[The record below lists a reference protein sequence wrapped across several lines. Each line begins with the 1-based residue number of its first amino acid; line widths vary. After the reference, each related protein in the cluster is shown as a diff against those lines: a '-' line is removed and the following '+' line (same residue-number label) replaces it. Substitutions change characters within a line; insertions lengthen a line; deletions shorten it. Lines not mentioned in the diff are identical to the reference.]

1 MLPEALRFT
10 VGLVDQIS
18 KPLGNIQR
26 NLTDVANTYRDGTHT
41 MVAGAA
47 GVAGAGFALQSA
59 LMPAIEMDRALGEV
73 KSLGVA
79 DEQLK
84 MLSTTAMEFA
94 TEYGKSAVEFVSA
107 SYDIQSAIA
116 GLAGNEISEFTK
128 ASGVL
133 AAATKADTATITNY
147 VGTMYGI
154 FQNTANQMGKADWVN
169 MLGGQTAKAVQMFKT
184 TGDQMSAAFTSVG
197 AAATSVGV
205 GMTEQMAILGT
216 LQSTMSGSEAGTKY
230 RAFLAGA
237 AKAQDA
243 LNMSFTDSQGQ
254 LLPIVDILEQIKGRY
269 GDTVSVAEAAELSKA
284 FGTQEATAMIQLLMQ
299 NTDGL
304 ATSIDAL
311 GQVKGLD
318 VAEQM
323 AGAMT
328 DQWERL
334 EQGLFSVRAAFGA
347 ALLPAL
353 LPIVGALADG
363 ASVLIEWTQL
373 FPNIT
378 KWIGYAGITLLSFVA
393 INGLLTMAVGIGKQA
408 MASYILVTKGYGLAV
423 AGVNSILKAFK
434 VAMLAANIAMMAN
447 PIGLVVG
454 AVVAAIA
461 AVGALIYY
469 WDDLKASFGD
479 TTWFQ
484 IIESA
489 LALIMLP
496 FQTLFQFLKAGWQ
509 WVMSGFTD
517 TSGFAFIGDMAN
529 SMKDMFAGVFNWITE
544 SLAGI
549 WESVKGLV
557 DWIPGLGSDEDLQ
570 VKSSSMNNASP
581 RLQVQPGGAAKNIAN
596 YQTSSTNYGGVSIYP
611 TYMSS
616 PQDMATELEMAA
628 G

>member
-79 DEQLK
+79 DDALK
-84 MLSTTAMEFA
+84 AIAKTALNFSA
-94 TEYGKSAVEFVSA
+94 EYG
-107 SYDIQSAIA
+107 QSAIEVIRHSEGIKNAMGEMPADVMASVTRSSATLAVAMKSDAETTTRFLKNLYGNYKTQADAMGVDVWAAKIA
-116 GLAGNEISEFTK
+116 GM
-128 ASGVL
+128 
-133 AAATKADTATITNY
+133 TATAKQL
-147 VGTMYGI
+147 YGVEMDAI
-154 FQNTANQMGKADWVN
+154 EGMVDGMHSLTSTLGVSLEEQFAVFG
-169 MLGGQTAKAVQMFKT
+169 MLKG
-184 TGDQMSAAFTSVG
+184 QMSDGDAVTQY
-197 AAATSVGV
+197 TN
-205 GMTEQMAILGT
+205 
-216 LQSTMSGSEAGTKY
+216 
-230 RAFLAGA
+230 FLENAVS
-237 AKAQDA
+237 AQDK
-243 LNMSFTDSQGQ
+243 LGVSLVGSNGQ
-254 LLPIVDILEQIKGRY
+254 LLPMQQVLKNLAPLLEGLSGTEARTLLDEAGL
-269 GDTVSVAEAAELSKA
+269 GDGALMLTNLVNRADE
-284 FGTQEATAMIQLLMQ
+284 FGSSL
-299 NTDGL
+299 
-304 ATSIDAL
+304 DAL
-311 GQVKGLD
+311 KQVKGLD
-318 VAEQM
+318 AASDM
-323 AGAMT
+323 AATMT
-328 DQWERL
+328 DQWQRM
-334 EQGLFSVRAAFGA
+334 EQGMFAIRAAIGS
-347 ALLPAL
+347 ALLPSLVPL
-353 LPIVGALADG
+353 LSSLADG
-363 ASVLIEWTQL
+363 AQEIVEWTQL

-454 AVVAAIA
+454 VVVAAIA

>member
-79 DEQLK
+79 DDALK
-84 MLSTTAMEFA
+84 AIAKTALNFSA
-94 TEYGKSAVEFVSA
+94 EYG
-107 SYDIQSAIA
+107 QSAIEVIRHSEGIKNAMGEMPADVMASVTRSSATLAVAMKSDAETTTRFLKNLYGNYKTQADAMGVDVWAAKVA
-116 GLAGNEISEFTK
+116 GM
-128 ASGVL
+128 
-133 AAATKADTATITNY
+133 TATAKQL
-147 VGTMYGI
+147 YGVEMDAI
-154 FQNTANQMGKADWVN
+154 EGMVDGMHSLTSTLGVSLEEQFAVFG
-169 MLGGQTAKAVQMFKT
+169 MLKG
-184 TGDQMSAAFTSVG
+184 QMSDGDAVTQYTNFLENAVSAQDELGVSLVG
-197 AAATSVGV
+197 A
-205 GMTEQMAILGT
+205 
-216 LQSTMSGSEAGTKY
+216 
-230 RAFLAGA
+230 
-237 AKAQDA
+237 
-243 LNMSFTDSQGQ
+243 NGQ
-254 LLPIVDILEQIKGRY
+254 LLPMQQVLKNLAPLLEGLSGTEARTLLDEAGL
-269 GDTVSVAEAAELSKA
+269 GDGALMLTNLVNRADE
-284 FGTQEATAMIQLLMQ
+284 FGSSL
-299 NTDGL
+299 
-304 ATSIDAL
+304 DAL
-311 GQVKGLD
+311 KQVKGLD
-318 VAEQM
+318 AASDM
-323 AGAMT
+323 AATMT
-328 DQWERL
+328 DQWQRM
-334 EQGLFSVRAAFGA
+334 EQGMFAIRAAIGS
-347 ALLPAL
+347 ALLPSLVPL
-353 LPIVGALADG
+353 LSSLADG
-363 ASVLIEWTQL
+363 AQEIVEWTQL

-581 RLQVQPGGAAKNIAN
+581 RLQVQPGGAAKNIAS
-596 YQTSSTNYGGVSIYP
+596 YQNSSTSYGEINMYVQQ
-611 TYMSS
+611 MNN
-616 PQDMATELEMAA
+616 PQDMHTELQFAA

>member
-79 DEQLK
+79 DDALK
-84 MLSTTAMEFA
+84 AIAKTALNFSA
-94 TEYGKSAVEFVSA
+94 EYG
-107 SYDIQSAIA
+107 QSAIEVIRHSEGIKNAMGEMPADVMASVTRSSATLAVAMKSDAETTTRFLKNLYGNYKTQADAMGVDVWAAKVA
-116 GLAGNEISEFTK
+116 GM
-128 ASGVL
+128 
-133 AAATKADTATITNY
+133 TATAKQL
-147 VGTMYGI
+147 YGVEMDAI
-154 FQNTANQMGKADWVN
+154 EGMVDGMHSLTSTLGVSLEEQFAVFG
-169 MLGGQTAKAVQMFKT
+169 MLKG
-184 TGDQMSAAFTSVG
+184 QMSDGDAVTQYTNFLENAVSAQDELGVSLVG
-197 AAATSVGV
+197 A
-205 GMTEQMAILGT
+205 
-216 LQSTMSGSEAGTKY
+216 
-230 RAFLAGA
+230 
-237 AKAQDA
+237 
-243 LNMSFTDSQGQ
+243 NGQ
-254 LLPIVDILEQIKGRY
+254 LLPMQQVLKNLAPLLEGLSGTEARTLLDEAGL
-269 GDTVSVAEAAELSKA
+269 GDGALMLTNLVNRADE
-284 FGTQEATAMIQLLMQ
+284 FGSSL
-299 NTDGL
+299 
-304 ATSIDAL
+304 DAL
-311 GQVKGLD
+311 KQVKGLD
-318 VAEQM
+318 AASDM
-323 AGAMT
+323 AATMT
-328 DQWERL
+328 DQWQRM
-334 EQGLFSVRAAFGA
+334 EQGMFAIRAAIGS
-347 ALLPAL
+347 ALLPSLVPL
-353 LPIVGALADG
+353 LSSLADG
-363 ASVLIEWTQL
+363 AQEIVEWTQL